1 MIRVGLQI
9 MEKISCMISYQ
20 IICRLV
26 IAKRMV
32 FFEYF
37 IDWDD
42 QFLRLRGKI

>member
-1 MIRVGLQI
+1 MARVGLQI
-9 MEKISCMISYQ
+9 INKISCMISYR

-26 IAKRMV
+26 ITKKVV